1 MKFKLTLLLILL
13 IPGFAQAQIR
23 KIPAAV
29 TEAFKARYPHA
40 EKVSWKDEITSF
52 EAQFT
57 LNGFAMTADFNSKG
71 EWQNSEKKIKF
82 TDLPAAVNDGFKK
95 SRYADW
101 ETTNIVEINKNS
113 ESLQYRIEVKKSAVQ
128 KKYLFFDTNGR
139 LIRDAITI

>member
-1 MKFKLTLLLILL
+1 MRFKLTLLLILL
-13 IPGFAQAQIR
+13 ISGFAEAQIR

-40 EKVSWKDEITSF
+40 EKVAWKDEITSF
-52 EAQFT
+52 EARFT

-95 SRYADW
+95 SKYADW
-101 ETTNIVEINKNS
+101 ETTNIVEIDKNS

>member
-1 MKFKLTLLLILL
+1 MKSKLTLLLILL
-13 IPGFAQAQIR
+13 MAGFAHAQIR

-40 EKVSWKDEITSF
+40 EKVAWKDEITSF

-71 EWQNSEKKIKF
+71 EWQHSEKKIKI
-82 TDLPAAVNDGFKK
+82 TDLPAAVSDGFTK
-95 SRYADW
+95 SKYADW
-101 ETTNIVEINKNS
+101 QISNVVEIDKNS

-128 KKYLFFDTNGR
+128 KKYLFFNTNGR

>member
-13 IPGFAQAQIR
+13 ISGFAQAQIR

-40 EKVSWKDEITSF
+40 EKVVWKDEITSF

-101 ETTNIVEINKNS
+101 ETTNVVEIDKNS

>member
-1 MKFKLTLLLILL
+1 MRFKLTLLLILL
-13 IPGFAQAQIR
+13 ISGFAEAQIR

-40 EKVSWKDEITSF
+40 EKVVWKDEITSF

-82 TDLPAAVNDGFKK
+82 TDLPAAVKDGYKK
-95 SRYADW
+95 RKYADF
-101 ETTNIVEINKNS
+101 EKNNIVKIDKNS
-113 ESLQYRIEVKKSAVQ
+113 
-128 KKYLFFDTNGR
+128 
-139 LIRDAITI
+139 

>member
-1 MKFKLTLLLILL
+1 MRFKLTLLLILL
-13 IPGFAQAQIR
+13 ISGFAQAQIR

-40 EKVSWKDEITSF
+40 EKVAWKDEITSF

-95 SRYADW
+95 SKYADW
-101 ETTNIVEINKNS
+101 ETTNIVEIDKNS

-128 KKYLFFDTNGR
+128 KKYLFFNTNGR

>member
-1 MKFKLTLLLILL
+1 LIS
-13 IPGFAQAQIR
+13 GFAEAQIR

-40 EKVSWKDEITSF
+40 EKVVWKDEITSF

-95 SRYADW
+95 SKYADW
-101 ETTNIVEINKNS
+101 ETTNIVEIDKNS

-128 KKYLFFDTNGR
+128 KKYLFFNTNGR

>member
-1 MKFKLTLLLILL
+1 MKSKLTLLFILL
-13 IPGFAQAQIR
+13 AAATLQAQIR

-29 TEAFKARYPHA
+29 TESFKVRYPHA
-40 EKVSWKDEITSF
+40 EKVAWKDEITSF

-57 LNGFAMTADFNSKG
+57 LNGFKMTADFNSKG

-95 SRYADW
+95 SKYADW
-101 ETTNIVEINKNS
+101 EIKSMVEIDKNS
-113 ESLQYRIEVKKSAVQ
+113 ESLQYRIEVKKSTVQ

>member
-13 IPGFAQAQIR
+13 ISGFAQAQIR

-40 EKVSWKDEITSF
+40 EKVAWKDEITSF

-101 ETTNIVEINKNS
+101 ETTNVVEIDKNS

>member
-13 IPGFAQAQIR
+13 ISGFAEAQIR

-40 EKVSWKDEITSF
+40 EKVAWKDEITSF

-95 SRYADW
+95 SKYADW
-101 ETTNIVEINKNS
+101 ETTNIVEIDKNS

-128 KKYLFFDTNGR
+128 KKYLFFNTNGR

>member
-13 IPGFAQAQIR
+13 ISGFAQAQIR

-40 EKVSWKDEITSF
+40 EKVAWKDEITSF

-101 ETTNIVEINKNS
+101 ETTNVVEIDKNS

-128 KKYLFFDTNGR
+128 KKYLFFNTNGR

>member
-13 IPGFAQAQIR
+13 ISGFAQAQIR

-40 EKVSWKDEITSF
+40 EKVAWKDEITSF

-95 SRYADW
+95 SKYADW
-101 ETTNIVEINKNS
+101 ETTNIVEIDKNS

-128 KKYLFFDTNGR
+128 KKYLFFNTNGR

>member
-1 MKFKLTLLLILL
+1 LIS
-13 IPGFAQAQIR
+13 GFAEAQIR

-40 EKVSWKDEITSF
+40 EKVVWKDEITSF

-95 SRYADW
+95 SKYADW
-101 ETTNIVEINKNS
+101 ETTNIVEIDKNS

>member
-13 IPGFAQAQIR
+13 ISGFAQAQIR

-40 EKVSWKDEITSF
+40 EKVVWKDEITSF

-57 LNGFAMTADFNSKG
+57 LNGFAMTADSNSKG

-101 ETTNIVEINKNS
+101 ETTNVVEIDKNS

>member
-13 IPGFAQAQIR
+13 ISGFAQAQIR

-40 EKVSWKDEITSF
+40 EKVAWKDEITSF

>member
-1 MKFKLTLLLILL
+1 MRFKLTLLLILL
-13 IPGFAQAQIR
+13 ISGFAEAQIR

-40 EKVSWKDEITSF
+40 EKVVWKDEITSF

-95 SRYADW
+95 SKYADW
-101 ETTNIVEINKNS
+101 ETTNIVEIDKNS

-128 KKYLFFDTNGR
+128 KKYLFFNTNGR